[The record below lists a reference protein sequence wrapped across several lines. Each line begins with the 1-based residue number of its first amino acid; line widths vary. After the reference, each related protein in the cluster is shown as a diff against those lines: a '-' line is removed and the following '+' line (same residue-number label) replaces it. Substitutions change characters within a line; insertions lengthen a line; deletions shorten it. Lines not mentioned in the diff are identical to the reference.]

1 MRSIKLILC
10 LSALL
15 TSLTAMAYE
24 EPAFTEVAV
33 IDGIEYR
40 HYDAYLVAE
49 TIVADDVDRDQ
60 AASIA
65 FRRLFDYIRGAN
77 SVSTSIEMTTP
88 VRQKPVSRKID
99 MATPVRQEPRADG
112 WAVSFVVPRAFNQ
125 ENAPQPTHPD
135 VYLREIPA
143 ERVAVL
149 RYSGRWTTGNISAST
164 AKLLSGLAAAG
175 VEPSGEVVTAFYNA
189 PFSLPPLRRNEV
201 MVNVVEFPQAG
212 G

>member
-1 MRSIKLILC
+1 VRSIKLNLC
-10 LSALL
+10 LTALL

-49 TIVADDVDRDQ
+49 TIVADDVDRDR

-65 FRRLFDYIRGAN
+65 FRRLFDYISGAN

-99 MATPVRQEPRADG
+99 MTIPVRQEARADG

-125 ENAPQPTHPD
+125 ENAPQPTNPE

-149 RYSGRWTTGNISAST
+149 RYSGRWTSSNINAHRSE
-164 AKLLSGLAAAG
+164 LLNSLAAAG
-175 VEPSGEVVTAFYNA
+175 IERTGEVITAFYNA

-201 MVNVVEFPQAG
+201 MVTVVEFPQADG
-212 G
+212 